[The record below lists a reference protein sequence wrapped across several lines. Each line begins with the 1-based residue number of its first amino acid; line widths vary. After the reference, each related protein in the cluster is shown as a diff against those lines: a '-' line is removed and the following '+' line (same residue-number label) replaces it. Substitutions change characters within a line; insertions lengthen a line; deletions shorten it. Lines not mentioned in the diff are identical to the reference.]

1 MDSLMVA
8 AFKRPFM
15 AKLSSCD
22 LMSLHT
28 DNVRVRKRTSTEHQK
43 EKKQNR
49 SDFSGCTGE

>member
-1 MDSLMVA
+1 MDLWMVA
-8 AFKRPFM
+8 AFKRSFM

-28 DNVRVRKRTSTEHQK
+28 HGVRVRKRTSTEDKK
-43 EKKQNR
+43 EKKENR

>member
-8 AFKRPFM
+8 VFKRPFM

-28 DNVRVRKRTSTEHQK
+28 DSVRVLKRTSTEHQK
-43 EKKQNR
+43 EKKQNQ